1 MERGPLPIAALPM
14 SMFKYQNSNSVGN
27 YDDESGSTDGDVS
40 YGGLEVKRNK
50 LKSINNIV
58 RGDLGMI
65 SNNSSSTRNMNRLSM
80 HRYCGSGS
88 LISLNGVRN
97 TLTEKRNIHFEN
109 DESREDEEEE
119 AREGGEERVRE
130 LTAEVRGFAERFM
143 RMENRKIEMIVES
156 QRKMVD
162 TIGRAFRPHKKV
174 KMTKEI

>member
-14 SMFKYQNSNSVGN
+14 SMCKYQNSNSVGN
-27 YDDESGSTDGDVS
+27 YDDESGSTNGD
-40 YGGLEVKRNK
+40 
-50 LKSINNIV
+50 V

-109 DESREDEEEE
+109 DESGEDEEEE
-119 AREGGEERVRE
+119 AREGAVGGSNW
-130 LTAEVRGFAERFM
+130 LQKLEVLQRGL
-143 RMENRKIEMIVES
+143 
-156 QRKMVD
+156 
-162 TIGRAFRPHKKV
+162 
-174 KMTKEI
+174 

>member
-1 MERGPLPIAALPM
+1 M
-14 SMFKYQNSNSVGN
+14 
-27 YDDESGSTDGDVS
+27 
-40 YGGLEVKRNK
+40 KRNK

-109 DESREDEEEE
+109 DESGEDEEEE
-119 AREGGEERVRE
+119 AREGGEEGVRE
-130 LTAEVRGFAERFM
+130 LTAEV
-143 RMENRKIEMIVES
+143 
-156 QRKMVD
+156 
-162 TIGRAFRPHKKV
+162 
-174 KMTKEI
+174 

>member
-65 SNNSSSTRNMNRLSM
+65 SNNSSSTRNLNRLSM

-109 DESREDEEEE
+109 DESGEDEEEE
-119 AREGGEERVRE
+119 AREGGEEGVRE
-130 LTAEVRGFAERFM
+130 LTAEVRGFSERFM